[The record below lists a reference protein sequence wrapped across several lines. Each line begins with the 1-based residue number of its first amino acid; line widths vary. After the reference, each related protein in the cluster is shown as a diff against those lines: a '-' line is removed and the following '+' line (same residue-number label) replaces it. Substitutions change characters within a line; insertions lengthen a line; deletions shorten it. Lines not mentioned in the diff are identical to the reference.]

1 MAKKQR
7 VRFQTTAKQDADNAR
22 TAEIKNIVFKA
33 MEPLVKEV
41 DEQSRRTNLIGSEL
55 DEQSRRTNLIGS
67 ELAEQS
73 RRTNLI
79 GSELAGVVGRVDGLA
94 RSVAGLLKTARDREN
109 LAPSATEATETAA
122 AEVESSLYY
131 LRKALARLEKA

>member
-41 DEQSRRTNLIGSEL
+41 

>member
-33 MEPLVKEV
+33 MEPLLKEV
-41 DEQSRRTNLIGSEL
+41 D
-55 DEQSRRTNLIGS
+55 
-67 ELAEQS
+67 EQS

-109 LAPSATEATETAA
+109 LAPSATETAA